1 MTLAPVGDF
10 HAIVSQ
16 ARAELA
22 QRQTAASHYGSFTDS
37 PVLIAVDEYSRA
49 IAPAPDDRGELEDL
63 HALLLE
69 ARAHRIQIGA
79 PTSPCPISSR
89 LSFPGWPGWDHP
101 RHAPHESAF
110 PPAVVKTV
118 AGGPRPN
125 RRARR
130 GAAHRRGSSS

>member
-22 QRQTAASHYGSFTDS
+22 QRQTAASHYGSFADS

-89 LSFPGWPGWDHP
+89 LSFPGWPGWHP